1 MGKVLFN
8 ASVSLDGFV
17 AGPHGEVDRLFRWYS
32 SGDVEVPFQGTDMVF
47 RLSRASAA
55 RLQHFSDTIGAIITG
70 RDNFDVAG
78 AWNGKPPL
86 GVHHFVMT
94 HRSPQEWVKQG
105 SPFTFVAGGVENAV
119 AQAKAHAGDKDVAVS
134 TASVMQQ
141 CLRAGL
147 LDEIHLDL
155 VPVLLGEGI
164 RLFDHL
170 GDLPLD
176 LEVLDVVEGNGV
188 THLAY
193 RVVK

>member
-1 MGKVLFN
+1 MGKVIFN

-17 AGPHGEVDRLFRWYS
+17 AGPHGEVDQLFRWYS

-47 RLSRASAA
+47 RMSRASAE
-55 RLQHFSDTIGAIITG
+55 HFHAVANRIGAMITG
-70 RDNFDVAG
+70 RDNFDVSG
-78 AWNGKPPL
+78 AWGGRPPL
-86 GVHHFVMT
+86 GVQHFVMT
-94 HRSPQEWVKQG
+94 HRVPQEWVRPG
-105 SPFTFVAGGVENAV
+105 SPFTFVTDGVEGAV
-119 AQAKAHAGDKDVAVS
+119 AQAKRRAGDKDVAVS

-155 VPVLLGEGI
+155 VPVLLGTGI

-170 GDLPLD
+170 GDRPAD
-176 LEVLDVVEGNGV
+176 LEILGVVEGDGV
-188 THLAY
+188 THLVH